1 MTQVVDSIFRMYD
14 IRGVVDELLTEETV
28 ELVGKA
34 LGSAVLETGQ
44 TKIVLARDGRL
55 SGPRFRNRMITGL
68 ISTGVNVIDIGQV
81 PTPMA
86 YFAAATLEGVNS
98 CVVITGSHNP
108 SNYNGIK
115 MVVDGITLYGDY
127 IQNLLKRIQNNDFA
141 QGSGSVIEQD
151 IFQAYQ
157 AYIVS
162 DIRLAKTLKIVV
174 DGGNGVAGP
183 FGVTVMRAMGCDV
196 VELFCDIDGTFPNHH
211 PDPAKPKNLADLV
224 ATVKAEGADLGI
236 AFDGD
241 GDRCGIVDN
250 AGNSLYADRQLM
262 LYAQDVLS
270 REPGGEIIYDIKCT
284 SLLPKIIEQA
294 GGKATIWKT
303 GHSFMKAKMRET
315 GAVLGGEVSGHIF
328 WKERWFG
335 FDDGIY
341 TGARMCEIVA
351 KSEQTAADLFATLPN
366 GINTPELD
374 MPFAEGEHYQFFNK
388 FKEQTQFTEGKVFD
402 LDGLRVDFAD
412 GWGLIRP
419 SNTSPIVTLRF
430 EGETQTALDRI
441 KALFREKILAVEPN
455 LKLPF

>member
-1 MTQVVDSIFRMYD
+1 MTQVVESIFRMYD
-14 IRGVVDELLTEETV
+14 IRGVVDEVLTEETV

-34 LGSAVLETGQ
+34 LGSAVLATGQ
-44 TKIVLARDGRL
+44 DQIVLARDGRL
-55 SGPRFRNRMITGL
+55 SGPRFRDRMIAGL
-68 ISTGVNVIDIGQV
+68 ISTGVKVIDIGQV

-127 IQNLLKRIQNNDFA
+127 IQNLLKRIQDNDFSE
-141 QGSGSVIEQD
+141 GSGSVIEQD

-157 AYIVS
+157 SYIVN

-183 FGVTVMRAMGCDV
+183 FGVAVFRAMGCEV
-196 VELFCDIDGTFPNHH
+196 IELFCDIDGTFPNHH
-211 PDPAKPKNLADLV
+211 PDPAKPKNLTDLV
-224 ATVKAEGADLGI
+224 AAVKAEGADLGI

-250 AGNSLYADRQLM
+250 TGNSLYADRQLM

-341 TGARMCEIVA
+341 TGARMCEILA

-374 MPFAEGEHYQFFNK
+374 IPFAEGEHYEFCNK
-388 FKEQTQFTEGKVFD
+388 FRAITQFTEGKVFD
-402 LDGLRVDFAD
+402 LDGLRVDFVD

-430 EGETQTALDRI
+430 EGETQAALDRI
-441 KALFREKILAVEPN
+441 KALFREKILAVDPN

>member
-1 MTQVVDSIFRMYD
+1 MTQVVESIFRMYD
-14 IRGVVDELLTEETV
+14 IRGVVDDVLTEETV

-34 LGSAVLETGQ
+34 LGSALLATGQ
-44 TKIVLARDGRL
+44 DKIVLARDGRL
-55 SGPRFRNRMITGL
+55 SGPRFRDRMIAGL
-68 ISTGVNVIDIGQV
+68 ISTGVNVVDIGQV

-127 IQNLLKRIQNNDFA
+127 IQNLLKRIQDNDFSE
-141 QGSGSVIEQD
+141 GSGSVIEQD

-157 AYIVS
+157 SYIVN

-183 FGVTVMRAMGCDV
+183 FGVAVFRAMGCEV
-196 VELFCDIDGTFPNHH
+196 IELFCDIDGTFPNHH
-211 PDPAKPKNLADLV
+211 SDPAKPQNLADLV
-224 ATVKAEGADLGI
+224 AAVKEEGADLGI

-250 AGNSLYADRQLM
+250 SGNSLYADRQLM

-388 FKEQTQFTEGKVFD
+388 FKELTQFTEGKVFD

-430 EGETQTALDRI
+430 EGETQAALDRI
-441 KALFREKILAVEPN
+441 KALFREKILAVDSN

>member
-34 LGSAVLETGQ
+34 LGSAVLATGQ
-44 TKIVLARDGRL
+44 EKIVLARDGRL
-55 SGPRFRNRMITGL
+55 SGPRFRERMISGL
-68 ISTGVNVIDIGQV
+68 ISTGIQVVDVGQV

-127 IQNLLKRIQNNDFA
+127 IQALLKRIQTNDFT
-141 QGSGSVIEQD
+141 QGAGSLIEQD
-151 IFQAYQ
+151 IFRAYQ
-157 AYIVS
+157 AYIVK
-162 DIRLAKTLKIVV
+162 DIQLAKPLKVVV

-183 FGVTVMRAMGCDV
+183 FGVAVLRALGCEV
-196 VELFCDIDGTFPNHH
+196 IELFCDIDGTFPNHH
-211 PDPAKPKNLADLV
+211 PDPAKPKNLADLM
-224 ATVKAEGADLGI
+224 AAVKAENADLGI

-250 AGNSLYADRQLM
+250 RGQSLYADRQLM

-270 REPGGEIIYDIKCT
+270 RQPGSEIIYDIKC
-284 SLLPKIIEQA
+284 SALLPKMIEQA
-294 GGKATIWKT
+294 GGQATIWKT

-341 TGARMCEIVA
+341 TGVRMCEILA

-366 GINTPELD
+366 GINTPELEIH
-374 MPFAEGEHYQFFNK
+374 FAEGEHYDFCNQ
-388 FKEQTQFTEGKVFD
+388 FKERTQFTEGKVFD

-430 EGETQTALDRI
+430 EGETQAALDRI
-441 KALFREKILAVEPN
+441 KAVFREKILAVDPN

>member
-1 MTQVVDSIFRMYD
+1 MAQVVESIFRMYD
-14 IRGVVDELLTEETV
+14 IRGVVDEVLTEETV

-34 LGSAVLETGQ
+34 LGSAVLATGQ
-44 TKIVLARDGRL
+44 NKIVLARDGRL
-55 SGPRFRNRMITGL
+55 SGLRLRDRMIAGL
-68 ISTGVNVIDIGQV
+68 ISTGIEVIDIGMV

-86 YFAAATLEGVNS
+86 YFAASTLDGVNS

-127 IQNLLKRIQNNDFA
+127 IQQLLKRIQANDYT
-141 QGSGSVIEQD
+141 QGLGSVIEHD
-151 IFQAYQ
+151 IFSEYQ
-157 AYIVS
+157 AYIVK
-162 DIRLAKTLKIVV
+162 DIRLAKKLKVVV

-183 FGVTVMRAMGCDV
+183 FGVKVLRALGCEV
-196 VELFCDIDGTFPNHH
+196 VELFCEIDGTFPNHH
-211 PDPAKPKNLADLV
+211 PDPAKHKNLADLV
-224 ATVKAEGADLGI
+224 ASVKAEDADLGI

-250 AGNSLYADRQLM
+250 TGESLYADRQLM

-270 REPGGEIIYDIKCT
+270 RQPGGEIIYDIKCT
-284 SLLPKIIEQA
+284 SLVPKIIEQA

-341 TGARMCEIVA
+341 TGARMCEIIA
-351 KSEQTAADLFATLPN
+351 KSEKTAADLFATLPN
-366 GINTPELD
+366 GINTPELEIH
-374 MPFAEGEHYQFFNK
+374 FAEGEHYEFCNQFKAATEFY
-388 FKEQTQFTEGKVFD
+388 EGKVFD
-402 LDGLRVDFAD
+402 LDGLRVDFTD

-430 EGETQTALDRI
+430 EGETQAALERI
-441 KALFREKILAVEPN
+441 KTIFREKILNIDPDLE
-455 LKLPF
+455 LPF